1 MFVRNQKLFFLTLNY
16 FIHKLRVFLILCMLL
31 LTHTTIAQFT
41 NVINSNRPGFSESPY
56 SVGTRV
62 YQLETSLF
70 YRETNKYPTFYRPQS
85 YGVDFLLRSSFLNE
99 KLEFNINLAYQNEEI
114 GFQNVFNS
122 SYQKAG
128 ISKLIVAAK
137 YLVFEKKYEDKSKE
151 IRSWVARNSFDW
163 KRLIPSVAIYA
174 GANTGVPENIYK
186 ANSFSPKVGILLQ
199 NDLSDNFNII
209 TNMFYDRIGSELPEL
224 SYIVTATYSY
234 RPRWSIF
241 IENQTMFDKNQYQS
255 NIGTGIA
262 FLFNRNLQL
271 NSSFRLL
278 ADGKSSGYYSSFGA
292 SYRLNRHVDK
302 VINLDKKGK
311 SSKKKRFFGKKG
323 FLNNLTSKF
332 KNLFRKKQNRISTK
346 KSNLKKETIQSIKN
360 NSSSNEEN
368 SQKKSLRT
376 KPLRK
381 RVSPSKIKIEK
392 DKSKKGFFN
401 ILKKREKDEKQD
413 SEKNA
418 KELEKEIKDLEK
430 EVKKDNKRLKKEESK
445 KKKKENKKKKRKQKD
460 EEDDVKEDN

>member
-1 MFVRNQKLFFLTLNY
+1 M
-16 FIHKLRVFLILCMLL
+16 LCMLL

-114 GFQNVFNS
+114 GFQNIFNS
-122 SYQKAG
+122 SYQKTG

-174 GANTGVPENIYK
+174 GANTGIPENIYK

-209 TNMFYDRIGSELPEL
+209 TNVFYDRIGTELPEL

-278 ADGKSSGYYSSFGA
+278 ADGKSSGFYSSFGA

-323 FLNNLTSKF
+323 FLNNLTNKF

-346 KSNLKKETIQSIKN
+346 KSNLNKETIQSIKN
-360 NSSSNEEN
+360 NSSTNEEI
-368 SQKKSLRT
+368 SQKKSLRV

-381 RVSPSKIKIEK
+381 RVSPSKIKVEK

-430 EVKKDNKRLKKEESK
+430 EVKKDNKKLKKERKKEESK
-445 KKKKENKKKKRKQKD
+445 KKKKEKTKKKRKQKNEEED
-460 EEDDVKEDN
+460 EEDEDN

>member
-1 MFVRNQKLFFLTLNY
+1 M
-16 FIHKLRVFLILCMLL
+16 LCMLL

-114 GFQNVFNS
+114 GFQNIFNS

-174 GANTGVPENIYK
+174 GANTGIPENIYK

-209 TNMFYDRIGSELPEL
+209 TNVFYDRIGTELPEL

-278 ADGKSSGYYSSFGA
+278 ADGKSSGFYSSFGA

-323 FLNNLTSKF
+323 FLNNLTNKF

-346 KSNLKKETIQSIKN
+346 KSNLNKETIQSIKN
-360 NSSSNEEN
+360 NSSTNEEI

-381 RVSPSKIKIEK
+381 RVSPSKIKVEK

-430 EVKKDNKRLKKEESK
+430 EVKKDNKKLKKERKKEETK
-445 KKKKENKKKKRKQKD
+445 KKKKQRRKENKK
-460 EEDDVKEDN
+460 

>member
-1 MFVRNQKLFFLTLNY
+1 M
-16 FIHKLRVFLILCMLL
+16 LCMLL

-114 GFQNVFNS
+114 GFQNIFNS

-174 GANTGVPENIYK
+174 GANTGIPENIYK

-209 TNMFYDRIGSELPEL
+209 TNVFYDRIGTELPEL

-278 ADGKSSGYYSSFGA
+278 ADGKSSGFYSSFGA

-323 FLNNLTSKF
+323 FLNNLTNKF

-346 KSNLKKETIQSIKN
+346 KSNLNKETIQSIKN
-360 NSSSNEEN
+360 NSSTNEEI

-381 RVSPSKIKIEK
+381 RVSPSKIKVEK

-430 EVKKDNKRLKKEESK
+430 EVKKDNKKLKKERKKEETK
-445 KKKKENKKKKRKQKD
+445 KKKKQRRKEKKNEEED
-460 EEDDVKEDN
+460 EEDEDN

>member
-1 MFVRNQKLFFLTLNY
+1 M
-16 FIHKLRVFLILCMLL
+16 LCMLL

-114 GFQNVFNS
+114 GFQNIFNS
-122 SYQKAG
+122 SYQKTG

-174 GANTGVPENIYK
+174 GANTGIPENIYK

-209 TNMFYDRIGSELPEL
+209 TNIFYDRIGTELPEL

-241 IENQTMFDKNQYQS
+241 IENQTMFDKYQYQS

-278 ADGKSSGYYSSFGA
+278 ADGKSSGFYSSFGA

-302 VINLDKKGK
+302 VLNSDKNGK
-311 SSKKKRFFGKKG
+311 SSKKKRIFGKKG
-323 FLNNLTSKF
+323 FFNNLTNKF
-332 KNLFRKKQNRISTK
+332 KNLFRKKQNRVSTK
-346 KSNLKKETIQSIKN
+346 KSNLKKETIQSINN
-360 NSSSNEEN
+360 NSSTNEEN
-368 SQKKSLRT
+368 SQKKSLRI
-376 KPLRK
+376 KPRRK
-381 RVSPSKIKIEK
+381 RVSPSKIKVQK

-401 ILKKREKDEKQD
+401 LLKKRKKDEKED

-430 EVKKDNKRLKKEESK
+430 EVKKDNKKLEKERKKEETK

-460 EEDDVKEDN
+460 EEDEVKEDNKRN

>member
-1 MFVRNQKLFFLTLNY
+1 M
-16 FIHKLRVFLILCMLL
+16 LCMLL

-56 SVGTRV
+56 SVGSRV

-99 KLEFNINLAYQNEEI
+99 KLEFNINLAYQNEEV
-114 GFQNVFNS
+114 GFQNIFNS

-209 TNMFYDRIGSELPEL
+209 TNMFYDRIGTELPEL

-241 IENQTMFDKNQYQS
+241 IENQSMFDKYQYQS

-262 FLFNRNLQL
+262 FLFNRHLQI

-278 ADGKSSGYYSSFGA
+278 ADGKSSGFYSSFGA
-292 SYRLNRHVDK
+292 SYRLDRHVDK
-302 VINLDKKGK
+302 VLNSDKDSK
-311 SSKKKRFFGKKG
+311 SIRTKRFFGKKG
-323 FLNNLTSKF
+323 VLNNLTNKF
-332 KNLFRKKQNRISTK
+332 KNLFRKKSKRIPIK
-346 KSNLKKETIQSIKN
+346 KSNLKKETIKSISK
-360 NSSSNEEN
+360 NSSTNEYNNNNLEGKN
-368 SQKKSLRT
+368 LRV
-376 KPLRK
+376 KPVRK
-381 RVSPSKIKIEK
+381 RISPSKIKAEK
-392 DKSKKGFFN
+392 DKPKKGFFN
-401 ILKKREKDEKQD
+401 ILKRKKEEKKD
-413 SEKNA
+413 SEKDA
-418 KELEKEIKDLEK
+418 EELEKEIKELEK
-430 EVKKDNKRLKKEESK
+430 EVKKDNKKLEKERKKAEARKKKEERSK
-445 KKKKENKKKKRKQKD
+445 NKRKQKNED
-460 EEDDVKEDN
+460 EDEDEDNKELN

>member
-1 MFVRNQKLFFLTLNY
+1 
-16 FIHKLRVFLILCMLL
+16 
-31 LTHTTIAQFT
+31 
-41 NVINSNRPGFSESPY
+41 
-56 SVGTRV
+56 
-62 YQLETSLF
+62 
-70 YRETNKYPTFYRPQS
+70 
-85 YGVDFLLRSSFLNE
+85 
-99 KLEFNINLAYQNEEI
+99 
-114 GFQNVFNS
+114 
-122 SYQKAG
+122 
-128 ISKLIVAAK
+128 
-137 YLVFEKKYEDKSKE
+137 
-151 IRSWVARNSFDW
+151 
-163 KRLIPSVAIYA
+163 
-174 GANTGVPENIYK
+174 
-186 ANSFSPKVGILLQ
+186 
-199 NDLSDNFNII
+199 
-209 TNMFYDRIGSELPEL
+209 
-224 SYIVTATYSY
+224 
-234 RPRWSIF
+234 
-241 IENQTMFDKNQYQS
+241 MFDKNQYQS

-418 KELEKEIKDLEK
+418 KELEKEIKDLEIGIYNWTLDFSEK
-430 EVKKDNKRLKKEESK
+430 NNIIKNWENEKFLKTYKCKAVSIISNLDPNSYLKNINLHNRLKNNEFKTIK
-445 KKKKENKKKKRKQKD
+445 INKD
-460 EEDDVKEDN
+460 EKCVHCE

>member
-1 MFVRNQKLFFLTLNY
+1 M
-16 FIHKLRVFLILCMLL
+16 LCMLL

-114 GFQNVFNS
+114 GFQNIFNS

-174 GANTGVPENIYK
+174 GANTGIPENIYK

-209 TNMFYDRIGSELPEL
+209 TNVFYDRIGTELPEL

-278 ADGKSSGYYSSFGA
+278 ADGKSSGFYSSFGA

-323 FLNNLTSKF
+323 FLNNLTNKF

-346 KSNLKKETIQSIKN
+346 KSNLNKETIQSIKN
-360 NSSSNEEN
+360 NSSTNEEI
-368 SQKKSLRT
+368 SQKKSLRV

-381 RVSPSKIKIEK
+381 RVSPSKIKVEK

-430 EVKKDNKRLKKEESK
+430 EVKKDNKKLKKERKKEESK
-445 KKKKENKKKKRKQKD
+445 KKKKEKTKKKRKQKNE
-460 EEDDVKEDN
+460 EEDEDN

>member
-1 MFVRNQKLFFLTLNY
+1 M
-16 FIHKLRVFLILCMLL
+16 LCMLL

-114 GFQNVFNS
+114 GFQNIFNS

-209 TNMFYDRIGSELPEL
+209 TNVFYDRIGTELPEL

-278 ADGKSSGYYSSFGA
+278 ADGKSSGFYSSFGA

-323 FLNNLTSKF
+323 FLNNLTNKF

-346 KSNLKKETIQSIKN
+346 KSNLNKETIQSIKN
-360 NSSSNEEN
+360 NSSTNEEI

-381 RVSPSKIKIEK
+381 RVSPSKIKVEK

-430 EVKKDNKRLKKEESK
+430 EVKKDNKKLKKERKKEETK
-445 KKKKENKKKKRKQKD
+445 KKKKQRRKEKKNEEED
-460 EEDDVKEDN
+460 EEDEDN

>member
-1 MFVRNQKLFFLTLNY
+1 M
-16 FIHKLRVFLILCMLL
+16 LCMLL

-114 GFQNVFNS
+114 GFQNIFNS

-174 GANTGVPENIYK
+174 GANTGIPENIYK

-209 TNMFYDRIGSELPEL
+209 TNVFYDRIGTELPEL

-278 ADGKSSGYYSSFGA
+278 ADGKSSGFYSSFGA

-323 FLNNLTSKF
+323 FLNNLTNKF

-346 KSNLKKETIQSIKN
+346 KSNLNKETIQSIKN
-360 NSSSNEEN
+360 NSSTNEEI

-381 RVSPSKIKIEK
+381 RVSPSKIKVEK

>member
-1 MFVRNQKLFFLTLNY
+1 M
-16 FIHKLRVFLILCMLL
+16 LCMLL

-114 GFQNVFNS
+114 GFQNIFNS

-174 GANTGVPENIYK
+174 GANTGIPENIYK

-209 TNMFYDRIGSELPEL
+209 TNVFYDRIGTELPEL

-278 ADGKSSGYYSSFGA
+278 ADGKSSGFYSSFGA

-323 FLNNLTSKF
+323 FLNNLTNKF

-346 KSNLKKETIQSIKN
+346 KSNLNKETIQSIKN
-360 NSSSNEEN
+360 NSSTNEEI
-368 SQKKSLRT
+368 SQKKSLRV

-381 RVSPSKIKIEK
+381 RVSPSKIKVEK

-430 EVKKDNKRLKKEESK
+430 KVKKDNKKLKKERKKEESK
-445 KKKKENKKKKRKQKD
+445 KKKKEKTKKKRKQKNE
-460 EEDDVKEDN
+460 EEDEDN

>member
-1 MFVRNQKLFFLTLNY
+1 M
-16 FIHKLRVFLILCMLL
+16 LCMLL

-114 GFQNVFNS
+114 GFQNIFNS
-122 SYQKAG
+122 SYQKTG

-174 GANTGVPENIYK
+174 GANTGIPENIYK

-209 TNMFYDRIGSELPEL
+209 TNIFYDRIGTELPEL

-241 IENQTMFDKNQYQS
+241 IENQTMFDKYQYQS

-278 ADGKSSGYYSSFGA
+278 ADGKSSGFYSSFGA

-302 VINLDKKGK
+302 VLNSDKNGK
-311 SSKKKRFFGKKG
+311 SSKKKRIFGKKG
-323 FLNNLTSKF
+323 FFNNLTNKF
-332 KNLFRKKQNRISTK
+332 KNLFRKKQNRVSTK
-346 KSNLKKETIQSIKN
+346 KSNLKKETIQSINN
-360 NSSSNEEN
+360 NSSTNEEN
-368 SQKKSLRT
+368 SQKKSLRI
-376 KPLRK
+376 KPRRK
-381 RVSPSKIKIEK
+381 RVSPSKIKVQK

-401 ILKKREKDEKQD
+401 LLKKRKKDEKED

-430 EVKKDNKRLKKEESK
+430 EVKKDNKKLEKERKKEETK

-460 EEDDVKEDN
+460 EEDEVKDDNKRN